1 VARRLRHQASG
12 IARTGPGAVML
23 AQISAPA
30 PQLDDAPSFPDR
42 TSLHSEEGFKAQVAP
57 YITRLPL
64 EEERDGQALS
74 VL

>member
-1 VARRLRHQASG
+1 MQ
-12 IARTGPGAVML
+12 ARTESAEMFHGA
-23 AQISAPA
+23 
-30 PQLDDAPSFPDR
+30 
-42 TSLHSEEGFKAQVAP
+42 EEGFKAQVAP